1 MSVLYIE
8 CNMGAA
14 GDMLMS
20 ALLELHPD
28 PVGFVERLNA
38 LGIPGVKVDMERV
51 QKCGITGTHIRVRVN
66 GAEEDEHMHEHGHE
80 HHHHE
85 HGHEHHHEHE
95 HEHGHEHHHDHGNEH
110 GHEHHH
116 EHEHEH
122 GHEHHHD
129 YGHGHHHSSLKDIG
143 DIVSG
148 LELPKKVREDIAA
161 VYRLIAEA
169 ESSVHN
175 TDMENIHFHE
185 VGTMDAVTDITGVCM
200 LIDELGADSIIV
212 SPVNTGSGTV
222 ICAHGIL
229 PVPAPAT
236 AYILR
241 DIPVYSGEVK
251 GELCTPTGAALL
263 KHFASGFGSM
273 PSMRIQKIGYG
284 MGSKDFGTANCVRAF
299 LGEGASGTERICELI
314 CNLDDMTPERIGFAV
329 SRLYDGGALEVFT
342 TPVGMK
348 KNRPGVMLTCLCR
361 EDKKEDILR
370 LFFKHTTTIGVRE
383 NIMNRYVLERHE
395 ETAHTPYGDIRL
407 KRSEGYGVSR
417 VKPEYDD
424 MEKIA
429 LENDIDISRIKTDI

>member
-212 SPVNTGSGTV
+212 ARKYGQRHRNMCPRH
-222 ICAHGIL
+222 IARACACNGIYFKRY
-229 PVPAPAT
+229 T
-236 AYILR
+236 
-241 DIPVYSGEVK
+241 
-251 GELCTPTGAALL
+251 
-263 KHFASGFGSM
+263 
-273 PSMRIQKIGYG
+273 
-284 MGSKDFGTANCVRAF
+284 
-299 LGEGASGTERICELI
+299 
-314 CNLDDMTPERIGFAV
+314 
-329 SRLYDGGALEVFT
+329 
-342 TPVGMK
+342 
-348 KNRPGVMLTCLCR
+348 
-361 EDKKEDILR
+361 R
-370 LFFKHTTTIGVRE
+370 LFGRGKG
-383 NIMNRYVLERHE
+383 
-395 ETAHTPYGDIRL
+395 
-407 KRSEGYGVSR
+407 
-417 VKPEYDD
+417 
-424 MEKIA
+424 
-429 LENDIDISRIKTDI
+429 